1 MDFNISGHHLDITP
15 AIKNHVNT
23 KLERVLRH
31 FDQVLGVNV
40 VLSVDNSK
48 EKEKRQQASVQIRLK
63 GKDIF
68 LETCHENLYA
78 AIDELA
84 DKTDRQ
90 IMRYKDR
97 TQAYE
102 HDPLKRQP
110 QERSLGD

>member
-1 MDFNISGHHLDITP
+1 MNFNISGHHLDITT
-15 AIKNHVNT
+15 AISDHVKI

-48 EKEKRQQASVQIRLK
+48 EKEKRQQASVQIHLK

-84 DKTDRQ
+84 EKTDRQ

-97 TQAYE
+97 IQAYE
-102 HDPLKRQP
+102 HDALKHHP